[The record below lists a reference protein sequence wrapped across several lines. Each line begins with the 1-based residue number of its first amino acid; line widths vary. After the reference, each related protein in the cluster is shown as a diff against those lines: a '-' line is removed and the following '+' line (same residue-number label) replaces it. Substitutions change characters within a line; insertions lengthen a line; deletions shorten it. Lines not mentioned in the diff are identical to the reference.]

1 MVKSAFLRLAGNC
14 REISKII
21 LLCYEGKKNCFY
33 LGEMV
38 HNYSCLEAADRTPI
52 HLKFHIQR
60 LLVFCM
66 WFSLGVLV
74 CPLTSVSWWKK
85 TNDPCA
91 DKYSLLCK
99 PPLSYLILN
108 D

>member
-74 CPLTSVSWWKK
+74 CPLTRVFPGGRKQM
-85 TNDPCA
+85 THVQINIAYCA
-91 DKYSLLCK
+91 SHH
-99 PPLSYLILN
+99 
-108 D
+108 